1 MTRTNQVIE
10 SHAMGL
16 LAPQFK
22 ENSLINEERY
32 FFHVQNFVE
41 LYARLQS
48 SNSISYYLKKLFL
61 VFIYY

>member
-22 ENSLINEERY
+22 EKSLVNEER

-41 LYARLQS
+41 LYASLQS